1 MKTLA
6 NTLAN
11 IWMLQ
16 IFAEPNVQT
25 TTLNEPG
32 NDLSPEMKTFYN
44 TQLLESGKPK
54 LVHAQFGK
62 KEPIPRGGGKR
73 IEWRRIKSFK
83 KAVTP
88 LTEGVT
94 PDGGKVNVEKIEK
107 ELRQYGD
114 YTTQSDL
121 LELTSIDPMISEITV
136 RHSENMFLTMDT
148 VTRNELQSG
157 SNVFYAPSVAE
168 DGTVTNHT
176 MRAELDENAALTP
189 DLIARVAAWL
199 KKNNAPKIDGSY
211 VAIIHPY
218 QAYDLMKNEQFI
230 DVVKYQDSMRIFDGE
245 IGKLYGIRF
254 VETSEAKIIKGENL
268 TAESETVKNGA
279 TQVSASTG
287 SATTEMTLATKIA
300 AGDRILQASAAEPVL
315 LNVNGV
321 EYECVGATA
330 GAAGSAKITI
340 QQPHAA
346 IAANAVIY
354 PGGAGKNNTA
364 VFPLLVLG
372 KDAYGTSEVS
382 GEAAH
387 VIVKQLGSSGSAD
400 PLDQRSTVGW
410 KAFYATKIL
419 QEEWLCRVE
428 CGSALSDIS
437 EAN

>member
-1 MKTLA
+1 MKTLEK
-6 NTLAN
+6 TLAN

-25 TTLNEPG
+25 TTLNAPG
-32 NDLSPEMKTFYN
+32 NDLSPEMKTFYD
-44 TQLLESGKPK
+44 TQLLETGKPK

-62 KEPIPRGGGKR
+62 EETIPKGGGKR

-83 KAVTP
+83 KALTP

-94 PDGGKVNVEKIEK
+94 PDGGKVDVEKIEQ

-121 LELTSIDPMISEITV
+121 LELTTVDPLISEITM
-136 RHSENMFLTMDT
+136 RHSDNMFLTMDT

-157 SNVFYAPSVAE
+157 SNVFYAPSVAA
-168 DGTVTNHT
+168 DGTVTKHT
-176 MRAELDENAALTP
+176 MRAELDENAKLTP
-189 DLIARVAAWL
+189 DLIARVVAWI
-199 KKNNAPKIDGSY
+199 KKNNAPTIDGSY

-218 QAYDLMKNEQFI
+218 QAYDLQRNSEFI
-230 DVVKYQDSMRIFDGE
+230 DVMKYQNSVKIFNGE
-245 IGKLYGIRF
+245 IGKYYGMRF

-268 TAESETVKNGA
+268 TSESETVKNSA

-287 SATTEMTLATKIA
+287 SAKTEVTLATKIA
-300 AGDRILQASAAEPVL
+300 AGDRILQASEAEPVL
-315 LNVNGV
+315 LNVDGV

-364 VFPLLVLG
+364 VFPMLVLG
-372 KDAYGTSEVS
+372 KDAFGNVKVS
-382 GEAAH
+382 GEDAH

-400 PLDQRSTVGW
+400 PLDQRSTIGW
-410 KAFYATKIL
+410 KSFYAAKIL
-419 QEEWLCRVE
+419 QEEWICRVE

>member
-1 MKTLA
+1 MKTMVK
-6 NTLAN
+6 TLAN

-25 TTLNEPG
+25 TNLNAPG
-32 NDLSPEMKTFYN
+32 NDLSPEMKTFYD
-44 TQLLESGKPK
+44 TQLLETGKPK

-62 KEPIPRGGGKR
+62 EERIPKGGGKR

-83 KAVTP
+83 KALTP

-94 PDGGKVNVEKIEK
+94 PDGGKVDVEKIEQ

-121 LELTSIDPMISEITV
+121 LELTTVDPLISEITM
-136 RHSENMFLTMDT
+136 RHSDNMFLTMDT

-157 SNVFYAPSVAE
+157 SNVFYAPSVAA
-168 DGTVTNHT
+168 DGTVTKHT
-176 MRAELDENAALTP
+176 MRAELDENAKLTP
-189 DLIARVAAWL
+189 DLIARVVAWL
-199 KKNNAPKIDGSY
+199 KKNNAPTIDGSY
-211 VAIIHPY
+211 VSIIHPY
-218 QAYDLMKNEQFI
+218 QAYDLQRNSEFI
-230 DVVKYQDSMRIFDGE
+230 DVMKYQNSVKIFNGE
-245 IGKLYGIRF
+245 IGKYYGMRF

-268 TAESETVKNGA
+268 TTESETVKNGS
-279 TQVSASTG
+279 TQVGASTG
-287 SATTEMTLATKIA
+287 SATTEVTLATKIA

-315 LNVNGV
+315 LNVDGV

-364 VFPLLVLG
+364 VFPMLVLG
-372 KDAYGTSEVS
+372 KDAFGNVKVS
-382 GEAAH
+382 GEDAH
-387 VIVKQLGSSGSAD
+387 VIVKQLGSSGSED
-400 PLDQRSTVGW
+400 PLDQRSTIGW
-410 KAFYATKIL
+410 KSFYAAKIL
-419 QEEWLCRVE
+419 QEEWICRVE

>member
-1 MKTLA
+1 MKTMEK
-6 NTLAN
+6 TLAN

-25 TTLNEPG
+25 TTLNAPG

-44 TQLLESGKPK
+44 TQLLETGKPK

-62 KEPIPRGGGKR
+62 EEPIPKGGGKR

-83 KAVTP
+83 KALTP

-94 PDGGKVNVEKIEK
+94 PDGGKVDVEKIEQ

-121 LELTSIDPMISEITV
+121 LELTTVDPMISEITM
-136 RHSENMFLTMDT
+136 RHSNNMFLTMDT

-168 DGTVTNHT
+168 DGTVTKHT
-176 MRAELDENAALTP
+176 LRAELDENAKLTP
-189 DLIARVAAWL
+189 DLIARVVAWL
-199 KKNNAPKIDGSY
+199 KKNNAPTIDGSY

-218 QAYDLMKNEQFI
+218 MAYDLQRNSEFI
-230 DVVKYQDSMRIFDGE
+230 DVMKYQNSVKIFNGE
-245 IGKLYGIRF
+245 IGKYYGMRF
-254 VETSEAKIIKGENL
+254 METSEAKIIKAENL
-268 TAESETVKNGA
+268 TAESETVKNGS
-279 TQVSASTG
+279 TQVGESSG
-287 SATTEMTLATKIA
+287 SATTEVTLASKIA

-315 LNVNGV
+315 LNVDGV

-330 GAAGSAKITI
+330 GAAGSAKIKI

-364 VFPLLVLG
+364 VFPMLVLG
-372 KDAYGTSEVS
+372 KDAYGNVKVS
-382 GEAAH
+382 GEDAH

-400 PLDQRSTVGW
+400 PLDQRSSIGW
-410 KAFYATKIL
+410 KSLYAAKIL
-419 QEEWLCRVE
+419 QEEWICRVE